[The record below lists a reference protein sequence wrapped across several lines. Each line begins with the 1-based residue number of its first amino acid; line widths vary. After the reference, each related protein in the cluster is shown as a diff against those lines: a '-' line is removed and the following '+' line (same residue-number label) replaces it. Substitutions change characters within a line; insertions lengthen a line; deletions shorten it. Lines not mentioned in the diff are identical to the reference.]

1 MSAIKKI
8 RFWTWT
14 CHLSIII
21 ETNLFCLA
29 AKCMQLFFFMSSAAD
44 STQRII
50 LQIFCSKFLKIP
62 LVSPNLQV
70 ILLVKILLF
79 LQHQN
84 LSRLK
89 IFCQMFQYTKG
100 QLISKGFFGF
110 FKKTNE
116 KFLPQYARAK
126 INIFKFVF
134 WEN

>member
-1 MSAIKKI
+1 MSSMAILFSICDFFGHQVVHTRCQLSKKI

-29 AKCMQLFFFMSSAAD
+29 AKCMQLFFFFMSSATY

-62 LVSPNLQV
+62 LVSHNLQG

-79 LQHQN
+79 FQQPKFAKA
-84 LSRLK
+84 LK
-89 IFCQMFQYTKG
+89 NHKNHI
-100 QLISKGFFGF
+100 
-110 FKKTNE
+110 
-116 KFLPQYARAK
+116 
-126 INIFKFVF
+126 
-134 WEN
+134 

>member
-1 MSAIKKI
+1 MSSMAMLFSICDFFGHQVVHTRCQLSKKI

-29 AKCMQLFFFMSSAAD
+29 AKCMQLFFSSCRRRQIQH
-44 STQRII
+44 SVSF

-62 LVSPNLQV
+62 FVSPNLQV

-84 LSRLK
+84 SSRL
-89 IFCQMFQYTKG
+89 YLTKN
-100 QLISKGFFGF
+100 F
-110 FKKTNE
+110 N
-116 KFLPQYARAK
+116 
-126 INIFKFVF
+126 
-134 WEN
+134 

>member
-29 AKCMQLFFFMSSAAD
+29 AKCMQLFFFFMSSAAD

-84 LSRLK
+84 SSRLYLTKNLNLKK
-89 IFCQMFQYTKG
+89 IIIILDSLQTQ
-100 QLISKGFFGF
+100 IS
-110 FKKTNE
+110 
-116 KFLPQYARAK
+116 LSCIMYVK
-126 INIFKFVF
+126 IKY
-134 WEN
+134 